1 MNSPESESDQML
13 GAYVRMLQNA
23 VTGFD
28 PGDEQARYDVYR
40 HAQSFLTGRLGE
52 RNDLSQSEIEAE
64 LRIFAEAALYVE
76 RQARSL
82 HSVQPKAKP
91 EPTLSDSAAQ
101 RRSSA
106 GAAATSEKLNAK
118 PAVSGPLAQQPL
130 VTEPPAKVQ
139 PRSEL
144 PREKFGMSAP
154 GPRRSLGDAGDPVKE
169 PEPQA
174 PAKAKPELT
183 PSDSGVR
190 RHSSAGSSA
199 RLNAKPAVSGPLAQ
213 QPPAT
218 EPPAKVQPRSELPR
232 EKFDMSAPG
241 PHRSL
246 GDAGDPVKKAEPQ
259 APAKAKPEPTLSES
273 AAQRRS
279 NAGAVATA
287 EKLNAKPAVSAPFAQ
302 QPVAAEPQAQVQPR
316 AEVPRG
322 QIKVSGPEPHRSAE
336 AGDPIQK
343 TEQQVSSKAKPE
355 LASSDSGVRPQ
366 SSAGAFATAEKLNA
380 KPAVSATFA
389 QPPLAT
395 EPQAHVQ
402 PRFELPRDQVK
413 VSGAEPHR
421 SSGEAG
427 DPVQTA
433 DPQPPAKAMPELMPS
448 DSGFRRTSN
457 AKEFATSEKL
467 NTKPAI
473 SVSFA
478 QRPLAT
484 EPPEQAQPRSQG
496 PREQFKVSGPGPH
509 RSSSRAGDPVQ
520 TVEPQP
526 PARTQKRSHLKAIS
540 GGLAG
545 IYVRTRKLI
554 ERSAEPAVFSSG
566 EMGRAFDGA
575 KSSAPAEQN
584 QDSTHRQIRLQAVMQ
599 VARHHGV
606 ELDVNELRVA
616 ASEPLPSAA
625 ALSTWAQ
632 NAGLWARAVRTSF
645 KHLLRLSSA
654 GPVVLLFKDGSAGL
668 MVGVNAEQHVVLLKD
683 PNASPDAQPVP
694 VDELRLSQVWGGE
707 AVLLRASRG
716 GVAADAPFNLRW
728 LLDLVLGERRFLRDI
743 GIASITISFLT
754 IFPPLLVM
762 TMVNKVLQFHSVS
775 TLILLASVMA
785 VVIIYESLLGHARRL
800 IIATVGA
807 RLDTRLNLH
816 VFSRLLRL
824 PLDYFERHPAGET
837 MFRIAQVYKVR
848 EFLTGRLLT
857 TFLDLITLCVLMPFL
872 FYLSPILASIVLGCA
887 VVILLI
893 ILAFLNSMREA
904 FSRVTTAETWKA
916 ATLGETIVGIKT
928 VKALA
933 LEPQRRAIW
942 DERIADA
949 GKWRL
954 AFARLS
960 NWPQTLVTPIE
971 RIMVLGT
978 TMLGAY
984 LAMNDPSGYM
994 VGGLFAFM
1002 MLAGRAAQPLVGLA
1016 RLIEEYEEIGAAV
1029 GEAASVLNRPAES
1042 NARSSGLRPKF
1053 AGEIN
1058 FQDVTFTY
1066 LNTTT
1071 PALERVSFNVPA
1083 GTTLGIVGRSG
1094 SGKSTITRLL
1104 QGINRDYKGF
1114 VKVDGA
1120 DLRDVDLRHLRQSL
1134 GVVLQDNFLF
1144 RGSIRDNIIAGRP
1157 GLTLS
1162 DAVYAARLA
1171 GAEEFIERMP
1181 NGFETYIEEGSPNL
1195 SGGQRQRLAIAR
1207 ALITD
1212 PRILI
1217 LDEATSALDPES
1229 EAVVT
1234 ANLESIA
1241 SGRTM
1246 IIVSHRL
1253 SSLVDCDQILVM
1265 EQGRIVDCGK
1275 HEVLVERCAIYR
1287 QLWKQQNRHSEGPR
1301 PSAAPRLVSRG
1312 DSES

>member
-1 MNSPESESDQML
+1 MSSPGSESERLL
-13 GAYVRMLQNA
+13 GTYVRLLQNA
-23 VTGFD
+23 VASVGAN
-28 PGDEQARYDVYR
+28 DEQARYNVYR
-40 HAQSFLTGRLGE
+40 RALDFLSRRLRE
-52 RNDLSQSEIEAE
+52 RNDLSQSDMVAD
-64 LRIFAEAALYVE
+64 LQIFAEAALYVE
-76 RQARSL
+76 RKARSFQ
-82 HSVQPKAKP
+82 SVQRKA
-91 EPTLSDSAAQ
+91 E
-101 RRSSA
+101 
-106 GAAATSEKLNAK
+106 
-118 PAVSGPLAQQPL
+118 V
-130 VTEPPAKVQ
+130 
-139 PRSEL
+139 
-144 PREKFGMSAP
+144 
-154 GPRRSLGDAGDPVKE
+154 
-169 PEPQA
+169 
-174 PAKAKPELT
+174 ELT
-183 PSDSGVR
+183 PADFRAR
-190 RHSSAGSSA
+190 R
-199 RLNAKPAVSGPLAQ
+199 K
-213 QPPAT
+213 
-218 EPPAKVQPRSELPR
+218 
-232 EKFDMSAPG
+232 
-241 PHRSL
+241 
-246 GDAGDPVKKAEPQ
+246 
-259 APAKAKPEPTLSES
+259 
-273 AAQRRS
+273 
-279 NAGAVATA
+279 
-287 EKLNAKPAVSAPFAQ
+287 
-302 QPVAAEPQAQVQPR
+302 
-316 AEVPRG
+316 
-322 QIKVSGPEPHRSAE
+322 
-336 AGDPIQK
+336 
-343 TEQQVSSKAKPE
+343 
-355 LASSDSGVRPQ
+355 
-366 SSAGAFATAEKLNA
+366 
-380 KPAVSATFA
+380 
-389 QPPLAT
+389 
-395 EPQAHVQ
+395 
-402 PRFELPRDQVK
+402 
-413 VSGAEPHR
+413 
-421 SSGEAG
+421 
-427 DPVQTA
+427 
-433 DPQPPAKAMPELMPS
+433 
-448 DSGFRRTSN
+448 SN
-457 AKEFATSEKL
+457 AKEFATSEKAGV
-467 NTKPAI
+467 KPAAFG
-473 SVSFA
+473 SLA
-478 QRPLAT
+478 QPRPPT
-484 EPPEQAQPRSQG
+484 EPPVQGPPRSQG
-496 PREQFKVSGPGPH
+496 PREFKVSGPRPH

-520 TVEPQP
+520 TAEPRAA
-526 PARTQKRSHLKAIS
+526 ARTRKRLYLKAIS

-554 ERSAEPAVFSSG
+554 ERARDTWPTVKTSGILHFQELVLRFQELSSRIRRAARPPADAHEDPASTSIKPVSSPG
-566 EMGRAFDGA
+566 EMGSLIEGA
-575 KSSAPAEQN
+575 TASAPAEQN
-584 QDSTHRQIRLQAVMQ
+584 QDSTHRQVRLQAIMQ

-625 ALSTWAQ
+625 ALSIWAQ

-645 KHLLRLSSA
+645 RHLLRMSSA

-683 PNASPDAQPVP
+683 PSASPEAQPVP

-707 AVLLRASRG
+707 AILVRASRG

-728 LLDLVLGERRFLRDI
+728 LLDLVLGERRSLRDI
-743 GIASITISFLT
+743 GIASVTISFLT

-785 VVIIYESLLGHARRL
+785 VVVIYESLLGHARRL
-800 IIATVGA
+800 IIAVVGA

-816 VFSRLLRL
+816 VFNRLLRL

-837 MFRIAQVYKVR
+837 MYRIAQVYKIR

-893 ILAFLNSMREA
+893 ILAYLKPMREA
-904 FSRVTTAETWKA
+904 FSRLTSAETWKA

-994 VGGLFAFM
+994 VGGLFAFL

-1042 NARSSGLRPKF
+1042 NPRSSGLRPKF

-1071 PALERVSFNVPA
+1071 PALDRVSFTVPA

-1114 VKVDGA
+1114 VKIDGA

-1134 GVVLQDNFLF
+1134 GVVLQENFLF
-1144 RGSIRDNIIAGRP
+1144 RGSIRDNIIAARP

-1234 ANLESIA
+1234 ANLERIA

-1287 QLWKQQNRHSEGPR
+1287 QLWNQQNRHSDAPR
-1301 PSAAPRLVSRG
+1301 PSAAPRLVSTG
-1312 DSES
+1312 DSEK